1 MEKVETAVD
10 NIDKKLDAKVQE
22 ENQTKGKKWDK
33 LIDYIFYFVL
43 ATLLAYISHQLGF
56 K

>member
-1 MEKVETAVD
+1 MD

-22 ENQTKGKKWDK
+22 ENQIKGKKWDK

-43 ATLLAYISHQLGF
+43 ATLLAYISHQLGL